1 MQTFNVEL
9 TREELQL
16 IRDTMLAKLRRT
28 KGPCRTLG
36 LLVDSLDWHL
46 EREMWQQ
53 ASEKLTALKAD
64 WSASQQSQKA

>member
-16 IRDTMLAKLRRT
+16 IRDTMLGKLRRT

-36 LLVDSLDWHL
+36 LLVDGLDWHL

-53 ASEKLTALKAD
+53 ASEKMAALKTEF
-64 WSASQQSQKA
+64 QQSQAG

>member
-16 IRDTMLAKLRRT
+16 IRDTMLVKLRRT

-36 LLVDSLDWHL
+36 LLVDGLDWHL

-53 ASEKLTALKAD
+53 ASEKMAALKTEF
-64 WSASQQSQKA
+64 QQSQAG

>member
-16 IRDTMLAKLRRT
+16 IRDTMLRKLRRT

-36 LLVDSLDWHL
+36 LLVDGLDWHL

-53 ASEKLTALKAD
+53 ASEKMAALKTEF
-64 WSASQQSQKA
+64 QQSQAG

>member
-16 IRDTMLAKLRRT
+16 IRDTMLGKLRRT

-36 LLVDSLDWHL
+36 LLVDGLDWHL

-53 ASEKLTALKAD
+53 ASEKMAALKTEF
-64 WSASQQSQKA
+64 QQSQKA